1 MTQQFGK
8 YLLLKRLA
16 VGGMAEIWLAKQLGV
31 QGFEKLVVV
40 KRILE
45 QFASEKEF
53 VQMFLD
59 EARLAATLNHP
70 NVVQIYDL
78 GQEAISFYIAM
89 EFIAGHDLL
98 GILRKCKQAGQP
110 LSPEI
115 AARMVAGACEGLHY
129 AHTRKDNQGNPLQ
142 IVHRDVSPSNILVTY
157 EGGVKVVDFGIAKAE
172 SRSTKTE
179 AGKVKGKFSYM
190 SPEQIRAEPLDA
202 RSDVFALGIVLHEV
216 LVGRRLFKRDNE
228 LAIMRDILEGEVR
241 PPSAL
246 RPGLPP
252 ALDEIVLKALQKDRR
267 KRYASAQEMQLA
279 LEKYLA
285 STAAPPTSVDVSH
298 FMLDLFAEEH
308 AAYQQLLHQLPTA
321 RPEQLVQIIEQGQRT
336 SQSQSQISGFTDPK
350 RARATGEDKTVV
362 VEEEVEGVRQPGRR
376 KGVMAA
382 VAAGAALLLVG
393 LLSFLLTRPA
403 APVAPVV
410 GELSLESDPSGAT
423 VLLDGRP
430 TSVKTP
436 GTLPGLAL
444 EKDLLVRFEKEGR
457 EPREVTVRLTPQTA
471 SRTLS
476 VVLPAEQARPGTLQV
491 ETEPPGASV
500 VLDGKPQAGKT
511 PLTLSEVSSGVEHL
525 LRVSLE
531 GHHEEAATVKVEPG
545 ATTPVKLALKAV
557 AAPEPEP
564 TPAPVAE
571 AREKKGKK
579 GALTGEVALS
589 STPSADIFLG
599 AKRLGRTPATVRLPV
614 GKVSLTFVN
623 RELELRQTVSVQVD
637 GKEPTQA
644 SFAFKK
650 GKLAADVTPWADV
663 YIGERKLGTTPL
675 APREVYEGSYT
686 LRLVNSELGAIKAVK
701 VVVAPGKTT
710 VVREQLE

>member
-1 MTQQFGK
+1 MAQQFGK

-98 GILRKCKQAGQP
+98 GVLRKCKLAGQQLP
-110 LSPEI
+110 PEI
-115 AARMVAGACEGLHY
+115 ATRIVAGACEGLHY
-129 AHTRKDNQGNPLQ
+129 AHTRKDHQGNPLQ

-157 EGGVKVVDFGIAKAE
+157 EGGAKVVVFGIAKAE

-241 PPSAL
+241 PPSEL

-252 ALDEIVLKALQKDRR
+252 VLDEIVLKALQKDRR
-267 KRYASAQEMQLA
+267 KRYASAQELQLA

-285 STAAPPTSVDVSH
+285 STPAPPTSVDVSR
-298 FMLDLFAEEH
+298 FMLKLFAEEH
-308 AAYQQLLHQLPTA
+308 AAYQQLLQQLPTA
-321 RPEQLVQIIEQGQRT
+321 RPEQLVQIIEQGHRT
-336 SQSQSQISGFTDPK
+336 THSQISGFTDPR
-350 RARATGEDKTVV
+350 RAQAATEEKTV
-362 VEEEVEGVRQPGRR
+362 VEEEVEGVRQPKRR
-376 KGVMAA
+376 KGALAA
-382 VAAGAALLLVG
+382 AAGAALLLVG
-393 LLSFLLTRPA
+393 LLGFLLTRPA
-403 APVAPVV
+403 APVLPVV
-410 GELSLESDPSGAT
+410 GELTLESDPSGAT
-423 VLLDGRP
+423 VLVDGRP

-436 GTLPGLAL
+436 GSVPGLAL
-444 EKDLLVRFEKEGR
+444 DKDLLVRFEKEGR

-476 VVLPAEQARPGTLQV
+476 VVLPAEQARPGTLLV

-500 VLDGKPQAGKT
+500 VLDGKPQTGTT
-511 PLTLSEVSSGVEHL
+511 PLTLPDVASGVEHL

-531 GHHEEAATVKVEPG
+531 GHQEEAAMVKVEPG
-545 ATTPVKLALKAV
+545 ATTPVKLALKAL
-557 AAPEPEP
+557 AAPEPAPEP
-564 TPAPVAE
+564 ELAATP
-571 AREKKGKK
+571 RDKKGKK
-579 GALTGEVALS
+579 GALTGEVALT

-637 GKEPTQA
+637 GKEQTEA
-644 SFAFKK
+644 SFAFRK
-650 GKLAADVTPWADV
+650 GKIAADATPWADV

-686 LRLVNSELGAIKAVK
+686 LRLVNSELGAIKTVK

>member
-98 GILRKCKQAGQP
+98 GILRKCKHAGQP
-110 LSPEI
+110 LPPEI
-115 AARMVAGACEGLHY
+115 AARIVAGACEGLHY
-129 AHTRKDNQGNPLQ
+129 AHTRKDHQGNPLQ

-190 SPEQIRAEPLDA
+190 SPEQIGAEPLDA

-267 KRYASAQEMQLA
+267 KRYASAQELQLA

-285 STAAPPTSVDVSH
+285 STPAPPTSVDVSH
-298 FMLDLFAEEH
+298 FMLKLFAEEH
-308 AAYQQLLHQLPTA
+308 AAYQLLLQQLPTA

-336 SQSQSQISGFTDPK
+336 THTQSQISGFTDPRK
-350 RARATGEDKTVV
+350 AKVAGDEPAEA
-362 VEEEVEGVRQPGRR
+362 EEEVEGVRRPKSR

-382 VAAGAALLLVG
+382 VAGGAALLLVG
-393 LLSFLLTRPA
+393 LLAFLLTRPT
-403 APVAPVV
+403 APVLPVV
-410 GELSLESDPSGAT
+410 GELTLESDPSGAT

-457 EPREVTVRLTPQTA
+457 EPRELTVRLTPQTA

-500 VLDGKPQAGKT
+500 VLDGKPQEGTT
-511 PLTLSEVSSGVEHL
+511 PLTLSEVASGVEHL
-525 LRVSLE
+525 LRVRLE

-545 ATTPVKLALKAV
+545 ATTPVKFTLKAL

-564 TPAPVAE
+564 VAE
-571 AREKKGKK
+571 AQDKKGKK

-589 STPSADIFLG
+589 STPPADIFLG

-614 GKVSLTFVN
+614 GTVSLTFVN
-623 RELELRQTVSVQVD
+623 RELELRQTVSVEVD
-637 GKEPTQA
+637 GKEQTTA
-644 SFAFKK
+644 SFAFQK
-650 GKLAADVTPWADV
+650 GKIAADATPWADV

-686 LRLVNSELGAIKAVK
+686 LRLVNSELGAIKTVK